1 MLKFKRKLL
10 AVILA
15 ASIVLSSGVVWS
27 EGAEDTTAPETG
39 TPQETETGGDKTEE
53 SGGSEEEEAPVTE
66 EEALAAMKEIAKSDN
81 RTLFLNEETLV
92 YAVRNDDS
100 GYIWWSTPYDYQSDP
115 VANKLMKN
123 MMASTISYQPLDTE
137 NNTLVSLNTY
147 SYESSVA
154 RNNYDLEYID
164 GGVKVKYKF
173 SNHNFTIPVSIRL
186 DGEKLRIRI
195 HTDEIVEAPDLLDES
210 KVYKIITLNLAQA
223 FGAARGADEEAG
235 ITADEGYIFVPDGSG
250 AVINFNNGK
259 ISTQPYQSKVYG
271 SDLAVSKQK
280 APNKTEQT
288 YLPILG
294 MVKNVDDHKEGML
307 AIVTE
312 GDEYASVN
320 ATVSR
325 QAATNYN
332 SAWFSFELR
341 ATDTYTMG
349 TKTPL
354 TVFQSGDVRVDDIEV
369 CYYFM
374 SDDDLGVADLADTYR
389 NYLINEKGL
398 TKQDTDESNA
408 LSITTVGGTITKKS
422 VLGFP
427 VDTQTVA
434 TSYENAQEILT
445 KLKDL
450 GVDKS
455 QLVYNDF
462 TDSAVKGKVT
472 TGASYSGKLG
482 GKDAFINLYN
492 YINENGGTLY
502 PGVNFMEYT
511 GSGNGY
517 SFTLNSSK
525 RVTNAYATQTDF
537 ELAFGTP
544 DTEVRPTWTIL
555 SPYYWP
561 DVFRKITESFTDEGL
576 KTITLQQATET
587 LYSDFSRHNEEGKP
601 QFVRADSV
609 KILTD
614 GFQKLNDA
622 GISILAQECNA
633 YALPYVKAI
642 SNVPLYSSN
651 YDLFD
656 YDVPFYQMVIHGY
669 IPYSSKPVN
678 ASSNANEL
686 RLMSMLTG
694 SGINYM
700 FMYNSPNDFID
711 TKYDKYFYANYEG
724 WLEIAAKDYK
734 MYNELVGSLNDET
747 IVNYTHETAYV
758 YSVEYSDGT
767 VIKVDVDNYTISING
782 QETNLA
788 DYELKGDNN

>member
-1 MLKFKRKLL
+1 MLKIKRKLL
-10 AVILA
+10 AAILA

-27 EGAEDTTAPETG
+27 EGAEDTTAPEAAA
-39 TPQETETGGDKTEE
+39 PEE
-53 SGGSEEEEAPVTE
+53 SADGGEAGADGAEEEIPPVTE
-66 EEALAAMKEIAKSDN
+66 EEALAAMKEIAKTD
-81 RTLFLNEETLV
+81 RCTLYFNEETLI
-92 YAVRNDDS
+92 YAVKNNSS
-100 GYIWWSTPYDYQSDP
+100 GYIWWSTPYDYESDP

-123 MMASTISYQPLDTE
+123 MMASTISYQPLDVD

-147 SYESSVA
+147 SYESCVA
-154 RNNYDLEYID
+154 RKKYKMEYID
-164 GGVKVKYKF
+164 GGVKITYNF
-173 SNHNFTIPVSIRL
+173 INHNFSIPVSIRL
-186 DGEKLRIRI
+186 DGDRFCIKV
-195 HTDEIVEAPDLLDES
+195 HTDEIVESSDDFDDKS
-210 KVYKIITLNLAQA
+210 YKIITLNLAQT
-223 FGAARGADEEAG
+223 FGAARGGDEESG
-235 ITADEGYIFVPDGSG
+235 IVADEGYILVPDGSG

-259 ISTQPYQSKVYG
+259 TSTQPYSSKVYG
-271 SDLAVSKQK
+271 TDLAVSKTK

-288 YLPILG
+288 YLPVLG
-294 MVKNVDDHKEGML
+294 MVKEANGRKEGML
-307 AIVTE
+307 AVVTE
-312 GDEYASVN
+312 GDAYATVN
-320 ATVSR
+320 STVSR

-332 SAWFSFELR
+332 SAWFSFDLR

-354 TVFQSGDVRVDDIEV
+354 TVFQSGDVRVDGIEV
-369 CYYFM
+369 SYYFM
-374 SDDDLGVADLADTYR
+374 SGDDLGVADLAETYR

-427 VDTQTVA
+427 VDSQTVA
-434 TSYENAQEILT
+434 TSYENAREILT
-445 KLKDL
+445 KLRDL
-450 GVDKS
+450 GVDKA
-455 QLVYNDF
+455 QLIYNDF

-482 GKDAFINLYN
+482 GKDGFTALYD
-492 YINENGGTLY
+492 YIKNSGGTLY

-537 ELAFGTP
+537 DLAFGYP

-561 DVFRKITESFTDEGL
+561 DVFRKISESFTSEGINS
-576 KTITLQQATET
+576 ITLQQATET
-587 LYSDFSRHNEEGKP
+587 LYSDFSRRNDEGKP
-601 QFVRADSV
+601 HFVRSDSI

-614 GFQKLNDA
+614 GYQKLNDA

-642 SNVPLYSSN
+642 SDVPLYSSN

-678 ASSNANEL
+678 ASSNADEL
-686 RLMSMLTG
+686 RLLSMMTG
-694 SGINYM
+694 SGISYM

-711 TKYDKYFYANYEG
+711 TKYDQYFYANYEG
-724 WLEIAAKDYK
+724 WLEIAAKDYQ
-734 MYNELVGSLNDET
+734 MYNKLVGSLNDET
-747 IVNYTHETAYV
+747 IVKYTHETAYV

-767 VIKVDVDNYTISING
+767 VIKIDVDNETISVNG
-782 QETNLA
+782 QETSLA